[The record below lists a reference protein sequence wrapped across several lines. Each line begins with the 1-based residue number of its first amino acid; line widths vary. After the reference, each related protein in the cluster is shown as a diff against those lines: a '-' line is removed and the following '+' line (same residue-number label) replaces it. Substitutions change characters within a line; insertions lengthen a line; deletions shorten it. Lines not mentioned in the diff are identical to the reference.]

1 MDMKLLIYTRFYKFR
16 YICNYLILYQLAYI
30 TGNTMSVST
39 VATSRPPLNAM
50 ASGLQNTDPMSGI
63 MPRMAA
69 IAVSMIGLNR
79 NVAEL
84 MMASRADC
92 PSAR

>member
-1 MDMKLLIYTRFYKFR
+1 MVSYFT
-16 YICNYLILYQLAYI
+16 LYQLAYM
-30 TGNTMSVST
+30 TGNTMSVSM

-63 MPRMAA
+63 IPRMAA
-69 IAVSMIGLNR
+69 MAVSMIGLKR

>member
-1 MDMKLLIYTRFYKFR
+1 
-16 YICNYLILYQLAYI
+16 
-30 TGNTMSVST
+30 MSVST
-39 VATSRPPLNAM
+39 VATSRPPLKAM
-50 ASGLQNTDPMSGI
+50 TSGLQNTDPMSGI

-69 IAVSMIGLNR
+69 IAVSIIGLNR

-84 MMASRADC
+84 MMASRGDW